1 MHDLVSIVIPCYN
14 HEKYIDSCIQ
24 SIMNQSYDNIEL
36 LICDDC
42 SPDSSYEKL
51 LAWKPELEKRFPRVE
66 IYRNEKNQGVC
77 KNLNELIN
85 RAQGDFIKTLASD
98 DMLRPNAIS
107 DYVDFARTT
116 EFDVAFSNAYVIG
129 ENDSYPV
136 DEQVE
141 HKKAYNQIP
150 PHGRQL
156 THELL
161 SNNFIQGASFF
172 IRKETFEKYGL
183 FDEQYIYEDW
193 EFHLR
198 VSTTGII
205 EYMDKVPVYY
215 RVADGS
221 LSHYN
226 TSSEVGRKKFRIA
239 YQHNRKIFEKYSKYA
254 TKVSENSFFNQN
266 IRTAVVL
273 NDHDLVNEMLRD
285 MKALNVDLFW
295 GNKIRVLALKLG
307 IYNLLRSV
315 KNLVK
320 EKS

>member
-14 HEKYIDSCIQ
+14 HEKYVDSCIQ
-24 SIMNQSYDNIEL
+24 SIVDQTYDNIEL

-98 DMLRPNAIS
+98 DMLRPDAIS
-107 DYVDFARTT
+107 DYVNFASTT
-116 EFDVAFSNAYVIG
+116 EFDIAFSNAYIID
-129 ENDSYPV
+129 DSEQYPV
-136 DEQVE
+136 EE
-141 HKKAYNQIP
+141 RKNRKTAYTAAP
-150 PHGRQL
+150 PSGRGL
-156 THELL
+156 TERLL
-161 SNNFIQGASFF
+161 QRNFIQGASFF

-205 EYMDKVPVYY
+205 AYMDKVPVYY

-221 LSHYN
+221 LSHYD
-226 TSSEVGRKKFRIA
+226 SSTEAGRKKFRIA
-239 YQHNRKIFEKYSKYA
+239 YEHNRKIFEKYSKYA
-254 TKVSENSFFNQN
+254 SKVSENSFFNQN

-273 NDHDLVNEMLRD
+273 NDHDLVDEMLRD
-285 MKALNVDLFW
+285 MKALNVDLFRE
-295 GNKIRVLALKLG
+295 NKIRVLALKLG
-307 IYNLLRSV
+307 IYNALRYI

-320 EKS
+320 